1 MRRTPPAGTA
11 LAAALALTAA
21 AIVSP
26 GNAVGSPPA
35 APSTEA
41 SGASEATEPA
51 GADAAARYLADV
63 TWLADPAREGRGVG
77 TAGLAAAAEWLEARF
92 AALGLAPGLP
102 GGYRQRLEV
111 PVGVRVE
118 AGTRLVV
125 DDRELVRG
133 KDYEIT
139 GFSAAGAAGGPVV
152 PVGYGVVAPELGR
165 DDYAGVDLAGKIAL
179 VRRFVPAGEGFAD
192 PAAAQRYGDL
202 RLKAFTARER
212 GAVALLV
219 TDLPEGEE
227 IDEAPLPSLHV
238 ERRGDAG
245 IPVLVLAREA
255 ARPLFAGDHRAELN
269 VALSWEKA
277 AADNIVGVL
286 RADPA
291 RRRAGAIVL
300 GAHYDHLGF
309 GGPGSLSPESTEPH
323 HGADDNASGVA
334 ALLETAHRL
343 RDVPRERDVW
353 FVAFTGEES
362 GLFGSTELVRQPPPG
377 LVVADAVAMIN
388 FDMVGRLREDRL
400 SVLGGDSA
408 SEWAALL
415 PALCAELALQ
425 CATSGD
431 GYGPSDQT
439 PFYAAGVP
447 VLHFFTGA
455 HDDYHKPSDR
465 PETINAAGGAR
476 IADLASRVVA
486 TLAAREVGLTYQR
499 VAPPPPSGADMRSY
513 GAGLGTVPDYVGP
526 PEGTSGV
533 LLAGTRPG
541 GPADKAGM
549 RRGDLLVEL
558 AGTPIRDIHDL
569 MFVLRA
575 AKPAQTSS
583 AVVVRDGER
592 VTLTVTFDQARR

>member
-1 MRRTPPAGTA
+1 M
-11 LAAALALTAA
+11 
-21 AIVSP
+21 
-26 GNAVGSPPA
+26 
-35 APSTEA
+35 
-41 SGASEATEPA
+41 
-51 GADAAARYLADV
+51 
-63 TWLADPAREGRGVG
+63 
-77 TAGLAAAAEWLEARF
+77 
-92 AALGLAPGLP
+92 
-102 GGYRQRLEV
+102 
-111 PVGVRVE
+111 
-118 AGTRLVV
+118 
-125 DDRELVRG
+125 
-133 KDYEIT
+133 
-139 GFSAAGAAGGPVV
+139 
-152 PVGYGVVAPELGR
+152 
-165 DDYAGVDLAGKIAL
+165 
-179 VRRFVPAGEGFAD
+179 
-192 PAAAQRYGDL
+192 
-202 RLKAFTARER
+202 
-212 GAVALLV
+212 
-219 TDLPEGEE
+219 
-227 IDEAPLPSLHV
+227 
-238 ERRGDAG
+238 
-245 IPVLVLAREA
+245 
-255 ARPLFAGDHRAELN
+255 
-269 VALSWEKA
+269 
-277 AADNIVGVL
+277 
-286 RADPA
+286 
-291 RRRAGAIVL
+291 
-300 GAHYDHLGF
+300 
-309 GGPGSLSPESTEPH
+309 
-323 HGADDNASGVA
+323 
-334 ALLETAHRL
+334 
-343 RDVPRERDVW
+343 
-353 FVAFTGEES
+353 
-362 GLFGSTELVRQPPPG
+362 
-377 LVVADAVAMIN
+377 
-388 FDMVGRLREDRL
+388 
-400 SVLGGDSA
+400 LGGDSA

-415 PALCAELALQ
+415 PALCADLALQ